1 MRTRVLVSL
10 TAAELDRERPN
21 LERGSVVA
29 AGVTGLAVGAFC
41 DVELLFPSGEKA
53 TLPARAVLTTAD
65 GTVFAFDAFDR
76 SAIDRHLAAPA
87 ASATSAPAT
96 TTAAASA
103 PTDDRPAEEAE
114 EEESQRST
122 TVEERLRRLSV
133 AEQLRFAREGSLAE
147 RVALERLYG
156 KIVWET
162 LLHNNRITVPE
173 VARLAKMGT
182 MPRPLMELIVANPAW
197 LQVPQIRRALLSNPR
212 LPQEMIQRVLSMLPR
227 SELKLVPQASAYPP
241 AVRAAAKAMVQ
252 K

>member
-53 TLPARAVLTTAD
+53 TLPAD